1 MNPLLSPTDRE
12 STEPEPIPLAEAYR
26 VCEDVVRS
34 HDENFPVV
42 SRLLAPARRHAVAA
56 IYAFARRADD
66 VADSAAPHGERLEGL
81 DRIEEAL
88 LAALEGSPRGPILT
102 ALADAVERHRLPVEP
117 FLDLLAAFRRDARD
131 ETFATWAD
139 LLSYCRGSANTIGR
153 LVLALHE
160 IEDPA
165 VITES
170 DAICTA
176 LQLTNFWQDLG
187 RDHARGRVFLP
198 LEDMRRFGLT
208 PGNLTRSESREALT
222 RLLAE
227 ECRATRDLFDRGAPI
242 LHHVPGGL
250 SLQLRATLAGG
261 RAVLRA
267 VERRGW
273 EVLDRRPSLGRA
285 ARAGIV
291 IKTLLRIDG

>member
-1 MNPLLSPTDRE
+1 MDPLLSPTDRQD
-12 STEPEPIPLAEAYR
+12 TEPEPIPLAEAYR
-26 VCEDVVRS
+26 ACEEIVRS

-42 SRLLAPARRHAVAA
+42 SRLLTPARRHAVAA

-66 VADSAAPHGERLEGL
+66 IADAAAPRRDRLDGL

-88 LAALEGSPRGPILT
+88 IAALEGSPRGPILT

-131 ETFATWAD
+131 ETFETWDD
-139 LLSYCRGSANTIGR
+139 LLSYCRGSADTIGR

-160 IEDPA
+160 IDTPA
-165 VITES
+165 VIAES

-187 RDHARGRVFLP
+187 RDLARGRLFLP
-198 LEDMRRFGLT
+198 LADLRRHGLS
-208 PGNLTRSESREALT
+208 PDSLARPESRDALA

-227 ECRATRDLFDRGAPI
+227 ECRATRELYDRGAPI
-242 LHHVPGGL
+242 VHHVPGGL
-250 SLQLRATLAGG
+250 SLQLRATLGGG

-273 EVLDRRPSLGRA
+273 EVLERRPSLSRA

-291 IKTLLRIDG
+291 LKTLLRLDG

>member
-1 MNPLLSPTDRE
+1 MNPLLSPTYRE

-208 PGNLTRSESREALT
+208 PESLTRSESREALT
-222 RLLAE
+222 RLLAD

>member
-208 PGNLTRSESREALT
+208 PESLTRSESREALT
-222 RLLAE
+222 RLLAD